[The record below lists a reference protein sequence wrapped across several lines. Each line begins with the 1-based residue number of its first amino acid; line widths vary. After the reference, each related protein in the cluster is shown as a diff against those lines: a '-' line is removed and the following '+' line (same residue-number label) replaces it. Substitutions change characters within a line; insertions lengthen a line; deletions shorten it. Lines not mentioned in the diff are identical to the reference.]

1 MQQCKSFFIFTSSS
15 GQGAAALLPAHSNRQ
30 ESRIAEA
37 KMIRQI
43 IPSAF
48 IHPLVFGFFFS
59 ISMISADISF
69 SGSCSWIVISV
80 CLLFSVFRLKILI
93 FILIFLPPFHRQRF
107 FHKSHSNLRII
118 LPEIQPHTCHHILI
132 PGNRNISLRHHKI
145 KRFQSSLLFIGLRSN
160 CFRKTVLSADLK
172 ILCRKIQ
179 FHDWL
184 LHLRHVFYLKY
195 RFILKRRF
203 AEAEDC
209 FWFST
214 HYKYWPLN
222 VEPWTTTSNKWR
234 YTTEK
239 RMRWCF

>member
-1 MQQCKSFFIFTSSS
+1 MIAYFLKYHVKIKIQGYFPDKNLNFECNTAVCKSAVADFDGSNPSPTTNLIIRTCMQQCKSFFIFTSSS

-30 ESRIAEA
+30 ESRITEA

-118 LPEIQPHTCHHILI
+118 LPEIQPHTCHHILFPATGI
-132 PGNRNISLRHHKI
+132 YHSGII
-145 KRFQSSLLFIGLRSN
+145 KS
-160 CFRKTVLSADLK
+160 KD
-172 ILCRKIQ
+172 
-179 FHDWL
+179 
-184 LHLRHVFYLKY
+184 
-195 RFILKRRF
+195 
-203 AEAEDC
+203 
-209 FWFST
+209 FSQVC
-214 HYKYWPLN
+214 Y
-222 VEPWTTTSNKWR
+222 S
-234 YTTEK
+234 
-239 RMRWCF
+239 